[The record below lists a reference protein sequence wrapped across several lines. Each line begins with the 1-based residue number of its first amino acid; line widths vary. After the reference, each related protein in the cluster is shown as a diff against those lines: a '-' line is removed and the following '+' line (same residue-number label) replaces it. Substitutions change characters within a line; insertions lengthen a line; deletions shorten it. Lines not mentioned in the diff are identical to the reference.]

1 LTNQDKI
8 KYLKQYKALD
18 RRINLKL
25 AECEEWRDMA
35 KKITQEYTDM
45 PKGNGGV
52 NRLEMAVENIDRL
65 EREMN
70 GDIDRLVDLRRDIQ
84 QAIKSVADETLQEL
98 LERRYIHG
106 QTFERIADEMH
117 YAWRHI
123 HRLHSQALD
132 VIECHIAPVI

>member
-1 LTNQDKI
+1 MTNQDKI

-18 RRINLKL
+18 RCINLKL
-25 AECEEWRDMA
+25 AECEEWRDKA

-70 GDIDRLVDLRRDIQ
+70 EDIDRLVDLRRNIQ
-84 QAIKSVADETLQEL
+84 RAIKGVGDETLQEL

-106 QTFERIADEMH
+106 QTFERIAVEM
-117 YAWRHI
+117 YYSYMHI
-123 HRLHSQALD
+123 CRLHGKALN
-132 VIECHIAPVI
+132 VIECYT

>member
-1 LTNQDKI
+1 
-8 KYLKQYKALD
+8 
-18 RRINLKL
+18 
-25 AECEEWRDMA
+25 
-35 KKITQEYTDM
+35 M

>member
-1 LTNQDKI
+1 MTNQDKI

-52 NRLEMAVENIDRL
+52 NRLEMAIENIDRL

-70 GDIDRLVDLRRDIQ
+70 EDIDRLVDLRRDIQ
-84 QAIKSVADETLQEL
+84 RAINDVGDETLQEL

-106 QTFERIADEMH
+106 QTFERIADEM
-117 YAWRHI
+117 YYSYMHI
-123 HRLHSQALD
+123 CRLHGRALN
-132 VIECHIAPVI
+132 VIECYT

>member
-1 LTNQDKI
+1 MTNQDKI

-52 NRLEMAVENIDRL
+52 NRLEMAIENIDRL
-65 EREMN
+65 GREMN
-70 GDIDRLVDLRRDIQ
+70 EDIDRLIDLRRDIQ
-84 QAIKSVADETLQEL
+84 QAIKGVGDETLQEL

-106 QTFERIADEMH
+106 QKWEDISGEMH
-117 YAWRHI
+117 YECRWI
-123 HRLHSQALD
+123 FRLHGKALSELT
-132 VIECHIAPVI
+132 IKSHP

>member
-1 LTNQDKI
+1 MTNQDKI

-70 GDIDRLVDLRRDIQ
+70 EDIDRLVDLRLDIQ
-84 QAIKSVADETLQEL
+84 RAIKGVDDETLQEL

-106 QTFERIADEMH
+106 QTFERIADEM
-117 YAWRHI
+117 YYSYMHI
-123 HRLHSQALD
+123 CRLHGRALN
-132 VIECHIAPVI
+132 VIECYT